1 MKVTVE
7 TKKGLEKNLKVFV
20 DKKTINKELD
30 VKYDQLKN
38 DVVLKGFRPGKVP
51 KDLIKRQ
58 FGKAIYGEVIDKI
71 LKETTTKAL
80 DEKKIKPAL
89 QPKIDLKQFGEGK
102 DLEYVIS
109 VTEMPKVKLN
119 TLDNIKYKEYK
130 VNLSKEE
137 TDKRIKEIASNQKN
151 FVEVDVAKVANEGD
165 LVTFDYKATVDGK
178 EFKGSEGKNTQL
190 ELGKDLFI
198 KGFDKQLLKAKKD
211 EEIKVEA
218 VLPEIFPEKEL
229 VGKKAIFMCKII
241 SVKKH
246 QPLPIDDEFAKKL
259 GAKDLADLKN
269 LVSKQLNDQY
279 KNSLDQISKNQI
291 LEEIENFKIDEI
303 PSTLIDQELNI
314 LNQGLDKEAIEKN
327 KSTNLK
333 NAKKRIKLG
342 LILNQI
348 GEENNIKV
356 ENLEIQSEIQK
367 QIGMMP
373 GQEKLVMDYY
383 QKNPEAAASLRGNI
397 YEQKIIDFI
406 KSKAKKTIKEIDKS
420 EAEKILKEEN
430 KKNFK
435 DQSSTDV
442 TEKKLKSSE
451 KKPKKAPIKKKAK
464 KVSKK

>member
-20 DKKTINKELD
+20 DKNTINKELD

-51 KDLIKRQ
+51 KDLIKKQ

-80 DEKKIKPAL
+80 DENKIKPAL

-151 FVEVDVAKVANEGD
+151 FVEVDAAKVANEGD

-229 VGKKAIFMCKII
+229 VGKKAIFMCKIN

-246 QPLPIDDEFAKKL
+246 KPLSIDDEFAKKL
-259 GAKDLADLKN
+259 GAKDLNDLKN

-303 PSTLIDQELNI
+303 PSTLVDQELNI

-342 LILNQI
+342 IILNQI

-383 QKNPEAAASLRGNI
+383 QKNPEAAASLRGNL
-397 YEQKIIDFI
+397 YEQKIIEFI
-406 KSKAKKTIKEIDKS
+406 KSKAKKTLKEIDKL

-430 KKNFK
+430 EKSLK
-435 DQSSTDV
+435 DQSYANLE
-442 TEKKLKSSE
+442 EKKTMSSE
-451 KKPKKAPIKKKAK
+451 KKPKKTPLKKKTK

>member
-7 TKKGLEKNLKVFV
+7 NKKGLNKDVKVFV
-20 DKKTINKELD
+20 DKKTMD
-30 VKYDQLKN
+30 SYMVQKYDEIKKTVN
-38 DVVLKGFRPGKVP
+38 LKGFRPGKVP

-119 TLDNIKYKEYK
+119 SLDSVKYKEYK

-151 FVEVDVAKVANEGD
+151 FVEVDAAKVANEGD

-246 QPLPIDDEFAKKL
+246 KPLPIDDEFAKKL
-259 GAKDLADLKN
+259 GAKDLTDLKN

-291 LEEIENFKIDEI
+291 LEEIENFKTDEI
-303 PSTLIDQELNI
+303 PSTLIEQELNI

-327 KSTNLK
+327 KNNNLK

-383 QKNPEAAASLRGNI
+383 QKNPEAAASLRGNL
-397 YEQKIIDFI
+397 YEQKIIEFI
-406 KSKAKKTIKEIDKS
+406 KSKAKKTVKEIDKL
-420 EAEKILKEEN
+420 EADKILKEEN
-430 KKNFK
+430 GKNFK
-435 DQSSTDV
+435 TQSSTDAK
-442 TEKKLKSSE
+442 EKSTKITE
-451 KKPKKAPIKKKAK
+451 KKPKKAPIKKKTK

>member
-20 DKKTINKELD
+20 DKNTINKELD

-119 TLDNIKYKEYK
+119 TLDNIKFKEYK
-130 VNLSKEE
+130 VNLSKDEI
-137 TDKRIKEIASNQKN
+137 DKRIKEIATNQKN
-151 FVEVDVAKVANEGD
+151 FVELDPAKVANEGD

-178 EFKGSEGKNTQL
+178 EFKGCEGKNTQL

-198 KGFDKQLLKAKKD
+198 KGFDKQLLKARKD

-218 VLPEIFPEKEL
+218 VLPEFFPEKEL
-229 VGKKAIFMCKII
+229 VGKKAIFICKVI

-246 QPLPIDDEFAKKL
+246 KPLPIDDEFAKKL
-259 GAKDLADLKN
+259 GAKDLLDLKN
-269 LVSKQLNDQY
+269 LISKQLNDQY

-303 PSTLIDQELNI
+303 PNTLIEQEMNI
-314 LNQGLDKEAIEKN
+314 LNQGLDKEAVEKN
-327 KSTNLK
+327 KKNNLK
-333 NAKKRIKLG
+333 NAEKRIKLG

-356 ENLEIQSEIQK
+356 EDLEVQSEIQK

-383 QKNPEAAASLRGNI
+383 QKNPEAAASLRGNL
-397 YEQKIIDFI
+397 YEQKIIEFI
-406 KSKAKKTIKEIDKS
+406 KSKAKKTLKEIDKL

-430 KKNFK
+430 EKNLK
-435 DQSSTDV
+435 TQSSSHV
-442 TEKKLKSSE
+442 TEKKIKTSE
-451 KKPKKAPIKKKAK
+451 KKPKKAPIKKKTK

>member
-51 KDLIKRQ
+51 RDLIKRQ

-109 VTEMPKVKLN
+109 VTEMPKAKIN
-119 TLDNIKYKEYK
+119 SLDSIRYREYK

-151 FVEVDVAKVANEGD
+151 FVEVDAAKVANEGD

-229 VGKKAIFMCKII
+229 VGKKAMFMCKII

-246 QPLPIDDEFAKKL
+246 KQLPIDDEFAKKL
-259 GAKDLADLKN
+259 GAKDLTDLKN

-291 LEEIENFKIDEI
+291 LEEIENFKTDDI
-303 PSTLIDQELNI
+303 PNTLIEQELNI

-327 KSTNLK
+327 KNNNLK

-397 YEQKIIDFI
+397 YEQKIIEFI
-406 KSKAKKTIKEIDKS
+406 KSKAKKTVKEIDKS

-430 KKNFK
+430 EKNLK
-435 DQSSTDV
+435 AQSTTDV
-442 TEKKLKSSE
+442 TEKKPKTSE

>member
-20 DKKTINKELD
+20 DKNTINKELD

-109 VTEMPKVKLN
+109 VTEMPKVKIN
-119 TLDNIKYKEYK
+119 SLDSIKYREYK

-151 FVEVDVAKVANEGD
+151 FVEVDPAKVANEGD

-211 EEIKVEA
+211 DEIKVEA

-229 VGKKAIFMCKII
+229 VGKKAIFMCKIV

-246 QPLPIDDEFAKKL
+246 KPLPIDDEFAKKL

-303 PSTLIDQELNI
+303 PSSLIDQELNI

-383 QKNPEAAASLRGNI
+383 QKNPEAAASLRGSI

-406 KSKAKKTIKEIDKS
+406 KSKAKKTVKEIDKS

-430 KKNFK
+430 ERNIKA
-435 DQSSTDV
+435 QSSADV
-442 TEKKLKSSE
+442 KEKKLKTSE
-451 KKPKKAPIKKKAK
+451 KKQKKAPIKKKTK

>member
-1 MKVTVE
+1 MNR
-7 TKKGLEKNLKVFV
+7 NLK
-20 DKKTINKELD
+20 L
-30 VKYDQLKN
+30 
-38 DVVLKGFRPGKVP
+38 VV
-51 KDLIKRQ
+51 
-58 FGKAIYGEVIDKI
+58 
-71 LKETTTKAL
+71 
-80 DEKKIKPAL
+80 
-89 QPKIDLKQFGEGK
+89 
-102 DLEYVIS
+102 
-109 VTEMPKVKLN
+109 N
-119 TLDNIKYKEYK
+119 
-130 VNLSKEE
+130 NL
-137 TDKRIKEIASNQKN
+137 
-151 FVEVDVAKVANEGD
+151 
-165 LVTFDYKATVDGK
+165 
-178 EFKGSEGKNTQL
+178 
-190 ELGKDLFI
+190 
-198 KGFDKQLLKAKKD
+198 KKD

-229 VGKKAIFMCKII
+229 VGKKAIFICKII

-246 QPLPIDDEFAKKL
+246 KPLPIDDELAKKL

-279 KNSLDQISKNQI
+279 KNSLDQISKSQI

-303 PSTLIDQELNI
+303 PSTLIEQELNI

-327 KSTNLK
+327 KINNLK

-367 QIGMMP
+367 QVGMMP

-397 YEQKIIDFI
+397 YEQKIIEFI
-406 KSKAKKTIKEIDKS
+406 KSKAKKTVKEIDKS
-420 EAEKILKEEN
+420 EAEKIIKEEN
-430 KKNFK
+430 EKNLK
-435 DQSSTDV
+435 AQSTTDV
-442 TEKKLKSSE
+442 TEKKLKTSE

>member
-1 MKVTVE
+1 M
-7 TKKGLEKNLKVFV
+7 
-20 DKKTINKELD
+20 
-30 VKYDQLKN
+30 
-38 DVVLKGFRPGKVP
+38 
-51 KDLIKRQ
+51 
-58 FGKAIYGEVIDKI
+58 
-71 LKETTTKAL
+71 
-80 DEKKIKPAL
+80 
-89 QPKIDLKQFGEGK
+89 KQFGEGK

-119 TLDNIKYKEYK
+119 SLDSIKYKEYK

-151 FVEVDVAKVANEGD
+151 FVEVDQAKVANEGD

-198 KGFDKQLLKAKKD
+198 KGFDKQLLKAKKN

-218 VLPEIFPEKEL
+218 VLP
-229 VGKKAIFMCKII
+229 FMCKII

-246 QPLPIDDEFAKKL
+246 KPLPIDDEFAKKL
-259 GAKDLADLKN
+259 GAKDLNDLKK

-314 LNQGLDKEAIEKN
+314 LNQGLDKAAIEKN

-348 GEENNIKV
+348 GEENNIIV

-406 KSKAKKTIKEIDKS
+406 KSKAKKTVKEIDKS
-420 EAEKILKEEN
+420 DAEKILKEEN
-430 KKNFK
+430 EKNFK
-435 DQSSTDV
+435 AQSSAHV
-442 TEKKLKSSE
+442 TEKKPAWGFMIPCSILNLMFQHYVLVKQHQWDLFF
-451 KKPKKAPIKKKAK
+451 
-464 KVSKK
+464 

>member
-20 DKKTINKELD
+20 DKNTINKELD

-51 KDLIKRQ
+51 KDLIKKQ

-80 DEKKIKPAL
+80 DENKIKPAL

-137 TDKRIKEIASNQKN
+137 TDKKIKEIASNQKN
-151 FVEVDVAKVANEGD
+151 FVEVDAAKVANEGD
-165 LVTFDYKATVDGK
+165 LVTFDYKATVEGK

-229 VGKKAIFMCKII
+229 VGKKAIFMCKIN

-246 QPLPIDDEFAKKL
+246 KPLSIDDEFAKKL
-259 GAKDLADLKN
+259 GAKDLNDLKN

-303 PSTLIDQELNI
+303 PSTLVDQELNI

-342 LILNQI
+342 IILNQI

-383 QKNPEAAASLRGNI
+383 QKNPEAAASLRGNL
-397 YEQKIIDFI
+397 YEQKIIEFI
-406 KSKAKKTIKEIDKS
+406 KSKAKKTLKEIDKL

-430 KKNFK
+430 EKSLK
-435 DQSSTDV
+435 DQSSAKLE
-442 TEKKLKSSE
+442 EKKTMSSE
-451 KKPKKAPIKKKAK
+451 KKPKKTPLKKKAK